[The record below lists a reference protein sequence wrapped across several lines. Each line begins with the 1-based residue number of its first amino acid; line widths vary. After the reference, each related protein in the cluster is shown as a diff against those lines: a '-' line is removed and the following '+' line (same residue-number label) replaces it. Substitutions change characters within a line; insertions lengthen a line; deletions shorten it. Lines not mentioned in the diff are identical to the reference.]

1 MTSVSIL
8 TITQHKRFN
17 CLKNL
22 YDIIQAQT
30 YLEIKEWVVVEG
42 SQNKNLKNNN
52 IENIEDFINKKQD
65 LTDIK
70 MRLIKPDDILALSD
84 LRNLGNDNC
93 LSDII
98 ICMDDDDYY
107 PPTSV
112 KHTVE
117 KLNKYNRLIAGC
129 SGIYF
134 YDFKQ
139 NKLYKCSGYHNNHST
154 NNCMAYKREYLKNH
168 RYKDGLHIAEEYSF
182 TNGFTEPMIQLNPEK
197 CIIVSIHEYNTV
209 DKQEWITDN
218 EHIFEVKD
226 KNILDIIPHKIFKNM
241 KDAFLSSTLYNP
253 LEIM

>member
-22 YDIIQAQT
+22 YDIIQEQN
-30 YLEIKEWVVVEG
+30 YVNIQEWIIVEG
-42 SQNKNLKNNN
+42 SQNIDLKKNN
-52 IENIEDFINKKQD
+52 IKNIEDFINEKKD
-65 LTDIK
+65 LTNIK
-70 MRLIKPDDILALSD
+70 MRLILSDDILPLSD

-93 LSDII
+93 NGEII

-112 KHTVE
+112 THTVE

-129 SGIYF
+129 SAIYL

-139 NKLYKCSGYHNNHST
+139 NKLYKCKGYHNNHST

-209 DKQEWITDN
+209 DKQEWIRDN
-218 EHIFEVKD
+218 DYISEVND
-226 KNILDIIPHKIFKNM
+226 KNILDIIPHKIFENM
-241 KDAFLSSTLYNP
+241 KEAFLSSTLYNP